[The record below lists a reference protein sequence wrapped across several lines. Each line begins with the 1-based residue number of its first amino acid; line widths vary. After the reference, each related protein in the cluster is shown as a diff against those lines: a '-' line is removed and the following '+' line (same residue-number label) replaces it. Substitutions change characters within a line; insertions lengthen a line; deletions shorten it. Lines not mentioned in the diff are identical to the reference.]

1 MLRRPSLCVRSQ
13 RCAPLCEMVAASL
26 SNDVQCFACE
36 MPGECRV
43 DLLFVSMIVLNIGCL
58 AAFQWGRRCYFRRP
72 NEDRIRGGL
81 GPLGT
86 AFAIVQLPLVWL
98 GGVYSNDLLVGVV
111 VVLYLLSLLLFYWTT
126 RSHNQRRPGIAFT
139 HGAPEA
145 LVTSGAYQVARH
157 PFYLSYLLFWAGVA
171 VVAPFFL
178 GLPILAVMGVLYF
191 RTGRQEEMDI
201 ILSPLG
207 SDYKKYRSRVGMFFR
222 WPR

>member
-171 VVAPFFL
+171 VVAPFFF
-178 GLPILAVMGVLYF
+178 GIAYF
-191 RTGRQEEMDI
+191 GCNGGSLFSDGKTRRDGYYIVTTGE
-201 ILSPLG
+201 
-207 SDYKKYRSRVGMFFR
+207 
-222 WPR
+222 